1 MAGNG
6 PWDLADAV
14 TIWAVPGLVD
24 APAHPALGSVAV
36 VTVVP
41 SMTVHTRDDYPGA
54 DVVDVI
60 ASGLLARG
68 FALLGGPEVQ
78 QLLEL
83 PVLAD
88 SRAEL
93 RDQDTRL
100 RITDGDS
107 ALYEGGLGQAPAG
120 WSAAARRRGR
130 LVVLVSAAVE
140 AHAPDRAAQVA
151 HACAD
156 GAVVAAQI
164 ELAE

>member
-1 MAGNG
+1 MAGDG
-6 PWDLADAV
+6 PWDLADAM

-24 APAHPALGSVAV
+24 DPAHPALGSVAV
-36 VTVVP
+36 VTVIP
-41 SMTVHTRDDYPGA
+41 SMTVHTRDDYPDA
-54 DVVDVI
+54 DVVDMI

-68 FALLGGPEVQ
+68 FALLGGPEVH

-83 PVLAD
+83 PVLSD

-93 RDQDTRL
+93 RERDARL

-120 WSAAARRRGR
+120 WAAAARRRGR

-140 AHAPDRAAQVA
+140 PHATDRAARVA
-151 HACAD
+151 QACAA
-156 GAVVAAQI
+156 GAVVAAQV
-164 ELAE
+164 EVAG

>member
-1 MAGNG
+1 MAGDD

-24 APAHPALGSVAV
+24 APADPALGSVAV
-36 VTVVP
+36 VTIVP

-68 FALLGGPEVQ
+68 FALLGGPEVH

-107 ALYEGGLGQAPAG
+107 ALYEGGLGKAPEG

-130 LVVLVSAAVE
+130 LVACAAVE
-140 AHAPDRAAQVA
+140 AHATDRAAQVA
-151 HACAD
+151 HACAA

-164 ELAE
+164 EMAE